1 MALSKTPLIAAVLRF
16 ADGLKFK
23 QLFLVTAALFLVN
36 LLIPDPIPFLDEL
49 VLGLLMLMFASWKK
63 NGGQK
68 APPADPSV
76 IEGEVVRKEKST
88 DSRT

>member
-1 MALSKTPLIAAVLRF
+1 MALAKTPLIAAVLRF

-23 QLFLVTAALFLVN
+23 QLFLITAALFLIN

-49 VLGLLMLMFASWKK
+49 LLGLLTLMFASWKK
-63 NGGQK
+63 NGRQK
-68 APPADPSV
+68 APPPDPSI

-88 DSRT
+88 DTRT

>member
-63 NGGQK
+63 NGKQK
-68 APPADPSV
+68 VPPADPSV